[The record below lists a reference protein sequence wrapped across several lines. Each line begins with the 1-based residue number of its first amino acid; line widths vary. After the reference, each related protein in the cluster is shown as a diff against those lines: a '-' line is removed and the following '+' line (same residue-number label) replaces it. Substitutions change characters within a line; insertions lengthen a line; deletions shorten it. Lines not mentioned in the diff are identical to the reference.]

1 MNVGHAYA
9 DAIIEN
15 VKVLL
20 VGFRDP
26 YWGLLHFLFL
36 TYITLGLEKV
46 KE

>member
-26 YWGLLHFLFL
+26 YWASAFPVPNIYHASS
-36 TYITLGLEKV
+36 
-46 KE
+46 